1 METRQEK
8 LIDGSLYTI
17 ELNTSELI
25 SHFNNPN
32 NCTKEILHQFNEL
45 AWYSEYLTANDRIIL
60 DLGGNIGLFAI
71 HVTPWADR
79 IITVEPTPSH
89 FTLNEQLTS
98 KFSNIERLQ
107 AAISNETGKIPF
119 FTFPSNTTMN
129 SLINRGGDYFM
140 VDSITIP
147 DLINKLNLTRVD
159 FIKLDIEGSET
170 IALNDDIIKSFSDK
184 VAKILIE
191 FHEVNGIGYTQQR
204 EMFEQIFI
212 KYGYDIKHFGPDGLY
227 CFKQLNI
234 N

>member
-17 ELNTSELI
+17 KLNTNELI
-25 SHFNNPN
+25 EHFNNST

-45 AWYSEYLTANDRIIL
+45 SWYSEYLTENDKIIL
-60 DLGGNIGLFAI
+60 DLGGNIGLFAL

-98 KFSNIERLQ
+98 KFNNIERIQ

-129 SLINRGGDYFM
+129 SLINRGGNYFM

-147 DLINKLNLTRVD
+147 DLIKKLELTHVD

-170 IALNDDIIKSFSDK
+170 IALNEDIIGSISDK
-184 VAKILIE
+184 VFKILIE
-191 FHEVNGIGYTQQR
+191 FHEVGGVGYSEQR
-204 EMFEQIFI
+204 AIFEQMFI
-212 KYGYDIKHFGPDGLY
+212 KYGYQTKHFGPDGLY
-227 CFKQLNI
+227 CYKQIKN
-234 N
+234 